1 MSTAFLALTADQQS
15 VVAER
20 FGRTLIGL
28 IAQAEKAD
36 ASWLIGRDA
45 GRRAVSISIDQVRQ
59 GALQCN
65 QIDTEVTAI
74 APGDVDAI
82 VRTLVDDCDSVAD
95 RIAREEWS

>member
-20 FGRTLIGL
+20 LGRTLIGL

-59 GALQCN
+59 GGFAVQ
-65 QIDTEVTAI
+65 
-74 APGDVDAI
+74 P
-82 VRTLVDDCDSVAD
+82 D
-95 RIAREEWS
+95 RYRGHRDRAW